1 MRGAHWSPITK
12 WHITGRL
19 CPLTDTDATPRKTRA
34 LAQAQRDLM
43 KQAKSKGR
51 RKREWE
57 GDCMLCCCRTSSQIS
72 PVHNTKQN
80 KCPLLIKPHNK
91 CRPFV
96 FPFILS
102 TARGGCRAGGGRG
115 GDLAYLGQL
124 GAQKKVALL
133 LSSAHCSPSPHTPLS
148 VVVLVSFTC
157 AGDLPATHLHILKFI
172 INNAATTEWNKRGRG
187 KVGGCACG
195 VDWVH

>member
-1 MRGAHWSPITK
+1 
-12 WHITGRL
+12 
-19 CPLTDTDATPRKTRA
+19 
-34 LAQAQRDLM
+34 
-43 KQAKSKGR
+43 
-51 RKREWE
+51 
-57 GDCMLCCCRTSSQIS
+57 MLCCCRTSSQIS

-102 TARGGCRAGGGRG
+102 TARGGCRGVAGGG

-133 LSSAHCSPSPHTPLS
+133 LSSAHCSSPTAHATLS
-148 VVVLVSFTC
+148 GCSGIFYLC
-157 AGDLPATHLHILKFI
+157 RRPACNAPTYIKI
-172 INNAATTEWNKRGRG
+172 YNKQCSNNRVEPARQGRG
-187 KVGGCACG
+187 GLG
-195 VDWVH
+195 VLAAWVWVH